1 MFAATTELLEARRRI
16 VHRVVCLISCAVWIG
31 YAGRLSAEPNPAPI
45 DSASSAQTEDGS
57 VEVIQITGTRVES
70 ELADV
75 SVPVQ
80 VIDAHTL
87 SEFSPEVLTDAFREV
102 PNIHVQATTVG
113 QGSPYI
119 RGLTGS
125 AVLNLV
131 DGMRLNHAIYRS
143 SPNPYLALVDSHIAQ
158 RIEIVRG
165 PASVLYGSDAM
176 GGVIQIITR
185 KPVFDSE
192 DWKIRG
198 GLDARFGSA
207 DLSRAVY
214 ADLATGRKGL
224 GIGAGFSYLATEDLR
239 GGGSTGRQRPSDYTM
254 IGGDASVLWEPAP
267 NHRTT
272 LDFQMQRQPETP
284 RYDELVPGFGQTEPS
299 SDLWNY
305 EPLERIFGHLQHR
318 IEEVVPGVIDSLS
331 FDAAIQQVQDDRR
344 TRAHGSAIENRERNR
359 SRLLGFA
366 GHGVSQPK
374 YWLSLAWGI
383 ESYFDT
389 VSSEREETDFANG
402 SSSSVASRFP
412 DDSQMNSYG
421 AYVNAQMELGEHFE
435 INAGIRYSHVDT
447 KIKATN
453 TTSATDIHLD
463 DVTGSLGALWN
474 LGSGVRL
481 VTNLS
486 RGFRAPNVFD
496 LGTLGS
502 RPGNRF
508 NIPSQDLDA
517 EVIYTIDLGLKIVRS
532 RFRGEIFG
540 FGSIYRDK
548 IDSVLTGSTTPDGR
562 DVVQSA
568 NLNRVWLSGAEARA
582 EIDLRDD
589 LQLRGHVF
597 WTWGEEE
604 GPNGHEQPA
613 DRIPPVQGLVGLRW
627 APCESLWVEAFTRF
641 AGPQDRLSDRDIRD
655 PRIDPG
661 GTPGWATGNLR
672 VGLAVGEHWSGTVAV
687 ENFTDASYREH
698 GSGIQA
704 PGVGVIATL
713 QIRY

>member
-1 MFAATTELLEARRRI
+1 
-16 VHRVVCLISCAVWIG
+16 V
-31 YAGRLSAEPNPAPI
+31 PI
-45 DSASSAQTEDGS
+45 KSDSSAQAEDS
-57 VEVIQITGTRVES
+57 PVEIIQITGTRVES

-80 VIDAHTL
+80 VIDGRTL
-87 SEFSPEVLTDAFREV
+87 SERSPEVLTDALREV
-102 PNIHVQATTVG
+102 PNVHVQATTVG

-143 SPNPYLALVDSHIAQ
+143 SPNPYLALVGSHMAQ

-176 GGVIQIITR
+176 GGVIQVLTR
-185 KPVFDSE
+185 KPEFDSE
-192 DWKIRG
+192 DWKARG

-207 DLSRAVY
+207 DLSRSVY
-214 ADLATGRKGL
+214 ANLAAGRKDF

-239 GGGSTGRQRPSDYTM
+239 GGGNTGRQRPSDYTM

-267 NHRTT
+267 DHRTT

-284 RYDELVPGFGQTEPS
+284 RYDELVAGFGQTEPS

-318 IEEVVPGVIDSLS
+318 MKEVVPGFIDSLS
-331 FDAAIQQVQDDRR
+331 FDAAFQQIRDDRR
-344 TRAHGSAIENRERNR
+344 TRAHESPIENRERNR

-366 GHGVSQPK
+366 GHGVSHPK
-374 YWLSLAWGI
+374 PWLSLSWGV

-389 VSSEREETDFANG
+389 VSSEREETDLAG
-402 SSSSVASRFP
+402 GLSSSVASRFP

-421 AYVNAQMELGEHFE
+421 AYANAQMQLGERFE

-453 TTSATDIHLD
+453 ATSATEIHLD
-463 DVTGSLGALWN
+463 DVTGSLGALWS

-496 LGTLGS
+496 LGTLGA

-508 NIPSQDLDA
+508 NIPSRDLDA
-517 EVIYTIDLGLKIVRS
+517 EVIYTIDLGLKILRP

-548 IDSVLTGSTTPDGR
+548 IDSVFTGSITQDGR

-568 NLNRVWLSGAEARA
+568 NLNRVWLSGAEARV
-582 EIDLRDD
+582 EVDVRDD

-597 WTWGEEE
+597 WTWGEED
-604 GPNGHEQPA
+604 GANGYEQPA
-613 DRIPPVQGLVGLRW
+613 DRVPPVQGLVGLRW
-627 APCESLWVEAFTRF
+627 APWESLWVEAFTRF
-641 AGPQDRLSDRDIRD
+641 AGPQNRLSDRDIRD

-672 VGLAVGEHWSGTVAV
+672 AGLAVGEHWSGTVAV

-713 QIRY
+713 QVRY

>member
-1 MFAATTELLEARRRI
+1 M
-16 VHRVVCLISCAVWIG
+16 SCAVWVG
-31 YAGRLSAEPNPAPI
+31 VAGGVAAEPNPAPI
-45 DSASSAQTEDGS
+45 GSDPSAQEEDRPF
-57 VEVIQITGTRVES
+57 EVIQITGTRFES
-70 ELADV
+70 KLADV

-80 VIDAHTL
+80 VIDAHVL
-87 SEFSPEVLTDAFREV
+87 SERSPEVLTDALREV
-102 PNIHVQATTVG
+102 PNVHVQATTVG

-125 AVLNLV
+125 GVLNLV

-143 SPNPYLALVDSHIAQ
+143 SPNPYLALVDPHIAR

-176 GGVIQIITR
+176 GGVIQVLTR
-185 KPVFDSE
+185 KPEFDST
-192 DWKIRG
+192 DWEARG
-198 GLDARFGSA
+198 GVDARFGSA
-207 DLSRAVY
+207 DLSRSVH
-214 ADLATGRKGL
+214 ADLAAGRDGF

-239 GGGSTGRQRPSDYTM
+239 GGGGTGRQRPSDYSM
-254 IGGDASVLWEPAP
+254 IGGNASALWEPATG
-267 NHRTT
+267 HRTT
-272 LDFQMQRQPETP
+272 LDFQMQHQPETP
-284 RYDELVPGFGQTEPS
+284 RYDELVPGFGQSEPGF
-299 SDLWNY
+299 DVWDY

-318 IEEVVPGVIDSLS
+318 VEDVAPGFIDSLS
-331 FDAAIQQVQDDRR
+331 FDAAFQQIRDDRR
-344 TRAHGSAIENRERNR
+344 TRAHGSTIENRERNR

-366 GHGVSQPK
+366 GHGVSRPRP
-374 YWLSLAWGI
+374 WLSLSWGV

-389 VSSEREETDFANG
+389 VSSEREETDLAVG
-402 SSSSVASRFP
+402 SSSDVASRYP
-412 DDSQMNSYG
+412 DDSEMNSYG
-421 AYVNAQMELGEHFE
+421 AYANAQIQLGERFE

-447 KIKATN
+447 KIAATD

-463 DVTGSLGALWN
+463 DVTGALGALWN

-496 LGTLGS
+496 LGTLGP

-517 EVIYTIDLGLKIVRS
+517 EVIYTIDLGLKVLRP

-548 IDSVLTGSTTPDGR
+548 IDSVFTGNTTPDGR

-568 NLNRVWLSGAEARA
+568 NVNRVWLTGAEARA
-582 EIDLRDD
+582 EVDIRDD

-597 WTWGEEE
+597 WTWGEKD
-604 GPNGHEQPA
+604 GANGNQQPA
-613 DRIPPVQGLVGLRW
+613 DRTPPVQGLVGLRW
-627 APCESLWVEAFTRF
+627 APCESLWLEAFTRF
-641 AGPQDRLSDRDIRD
+641 AGSQDRLSDRDIRD

-661 GTPGWATGNLR
+661 GTSGWATGNLR
-672 VGLAVGEHWSGTVAV
+672 AGITVGEHWSGTIAV

-698 GSGIQA
+698 GSGMQA
-704 PGVGVIATL
+704 PGVNVIATL

>member
-1 MFAATTELLEARRRI
+1 
-16 VHRVVCLISCAVWIG
+16 
-31 YAGRLSAEPNPAPI
+31 
-45 DSASSAQTEDGS
+45 
-57 VEVIQITGTRVES
+57 
-70 ELADV
+70 V

-80 VIDAHTL
+80 VIDADTL
-87 SEFSPEVLTDAFREV
+87 SERSPQVLTDAFREV
-102 PNIHVQATTVG
+102 PNVHVQATTVG

-143 SPNPYLALVDSHIAQ
+143 SPNPYLALVDPHIAR

-176 GGVIQIITR
+176 GGVIQVLTR
-185 KPVFDSE
+185 KPEFDSA
-192 DWKIRG
+192 DWEARG
-198 GLDARFGSA
+198 GVDARFGSA
-207 DLSRAVY
+207 DLSRTVY
-214 ADLATGRKGL
+214 ADLATGREGF
-224 GIGAGFSYLATEDLR
+224 GIGAGFSYLATDDLR
-239 GGGSTGRQRPSDYTM
+239 GGGDTGRQHPSDYTM
-254 IGGDASVLWEPAP
+254 IGGDAGVLWEPAP
-267 NHRTT
+267 DHRTT

-284 RYDELVPGFGQTEPS
+284 RYDELERGFGQTEPS
-299 SDLWNY
+299 SDIWNY
-305 EPLERIFGHLQHR
+305 EPLERIFGHFQHR
-318 IEEVVPGVIDSLS
+318 VEKVVPGFVDSLS
-331 FDAAIQQVQDDRR
+331 FDAAFQQIRDDRR
-344 TRAHGSAIENRERNR
+344 TRAHGGTIENRERNR

-366 GHGVSQPK
+366 GHGVSQPEP
-374 YWLSLAWGI
+374 WLSLLWGV

-389 VSSEREETDFANG
+389 VSSEREETDLADG

-412 DDSQMNSYG
+412 DDSEMNSYG
-421 AYVNAQMELGEHFE
+421 AYVNAQIQLGERFE

-447 KIKATN
+447 KISATD
-453 TTSATDIHLD
+453 TTSATNIHLD

-481 VTNLS
+481 ATNLS

-496 LGTLGS
+496 LGTLGP

-517 EVIYTIDLGLKIVRS
+517 EVIYTVDLGVKILRS

-548 IDSVLTGSTTPDGR
+548 IGSVFTGSMTPDGR

-568 NLNRVWLSGAEARA
+568 NVSRVWLTGVEARA
-582 EIDLRDD
+582 EFDVRDD
-589 LQLRGHVF
+589 LQIRGHVF
-597 WTWGEEE
+597 WTWGEED
-604 GPNGHEQPA
+604 GANGGQQPA
-613 DRIPPVQGLVGLRW
+613 DRIPPVQGLVGVRW
-627 APCESLWVEAFTRF
+627 ALRESLWVEAYTRF

-655 PRIDPG
+655 PRIDPD

-672 VGLAVGEHWSGTVAV
+672 AGLSVGEHWSGTIAV

-698 GSGIQA
+698 GSGIRA

-713 QIRY
+713 QVRY